1 MLRIVS
7 RDIYIRSGK
16 HIGKCRIADND
27 IIPSYRSV
35 EILCIIRVC
44 PAETRCCTLDIY
56 SAFGID
62 GEFTVCPVSSR
73 YIDFSIIRYQQSRVL
88 RSNRTAV
95 CTGRINRT
103 VDGDA
108 SCLCRNRSAVSA
120 IDSGHINRAAHVNN
134 APALVRSLSNGSRF
148 KDDFS
153 LFIDRQTFSLKSCSV
168 GVDYR
173 ADYFICTPGSHG
185 DDTILRGDCTC
196 VQNIGRF

>member
-27 IIPSYRSV
+27 ILLSYRSV
-35 EILCIIRVC
+35 EFFYIVCISSFK
-44 PAETRCCTLDIY
+44 ACCCASDIH

-62 GEFTVCPVSSR
+62 GEFTVCTFRSR
-73 YIDFSIIRYQQSRVL
+73 SINFSVVRYQQSRVL
-88 RSNRTAV
+88 RSNRAAV

-120 IDSGHINRAAHVNN
+120 INSGHINRTAHVNN

-148 KDDFS
+148 KDYFS